1 MNSEKELIEKTTADA
16 FIALYNLAFGTTYK
30 IVEYSDAPDIRCRN
44 AIGEELNLEITLT
57 EDRPGDIPA
66 ILGRSQHKSHDSQR
80 AHLEKV
86 KAGKASIFEQV
97 SSLSGNASET
107 LAQRILA
114 KSNKDYGANVAL
126 VIRDSSPAGWDWEH
140 ITSNMKSCLGNT
152 RLPFQRGVW
161 LITYTK
167 DRIIQI
173 V

>member
-1 MNSEKELIEKTTADA
+1 MNSEKELIEKATADA
-16 FIALYNLAFGTTYK
+16 FIALYNIALGTTYK

-44 AIGEELNLEITLT
+44 TIGEELNLEITLT

-66 ILGRSQHKSHDSQR
+66 ILGRSQHKSPDAQR

-86 KAGKASIFEQV
+86 KSGKASIFEQV
-97 SSLSGNASET
+97 SALSGNVSET
-107 LAQRILA
+107 LVQRILA
-114 KSNKDYGANVAL
+114 KSKKDYGTNAAL
-126 VIRDSSPAGWDWEH
+126 VIRDSTGVFWDWEN
-140 ITSNMKSCLGNT
+140 IIPNISACLGNT

-173 V
+173 I